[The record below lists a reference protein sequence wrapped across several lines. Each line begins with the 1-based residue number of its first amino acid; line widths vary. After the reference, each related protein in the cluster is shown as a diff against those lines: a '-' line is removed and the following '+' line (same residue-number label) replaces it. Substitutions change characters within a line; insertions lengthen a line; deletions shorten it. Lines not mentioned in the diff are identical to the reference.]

1 MSGTRQVLKD
11 AEERMEKAVGVFI
24 NELRGLRTGRATP
37 ALVENLRVEAYGG
50 ASDMKLREM
59 AQISVPEP
67 QQLVIKPFDA
77 GTLKDIEKA
86 IRASDLGLA
95 PSSDGKVVRL
105 NVPPMS
111 GDQRNKL
118 VAKMKKS
125 AEDTKVSCRNI
136 RRDGNKHIDT
146 AQKDGLVTED
156 DQTTGKEEMQVLLKK
171 FEDRVGDLAEKKTKE
186 ILES

>member
-1 MSGTRQVLKD
+1 M
-11 AEERMEKAVGVFI
+11 
-24 NELRGLRTGRATP
+24 
-37 ALVENLRVEAYGG
+37 
-50 ASDMKLREM
+50 
-59 AQISVPEP
+59 
-67 QQLVIKPFDA
+67 
-77 GTLKDIEKA
+77 
-86 IRASDLGLA
+86 
-95 PSSDGKVVRL
+95 VRL

-156 DQTTGKEEMQVLLKK
+156 DQTKGKEEMQVLLKK

>member
-1 MSGTRQVLKD
+1 MQNAKAILKD
-11 AEERMEKAVGVFI
+11 GEDRMEKAVGVFV
-24 NELRGLRTGRATP
+24 NELKGLRTGRATP

-50 ASDMKLREM
+50 ASEMKLRDM

-95 PSSDGKVVRL
+95 PANDGKVIRL

-118 VAKMKKS
+118 VAKVKKS
-125 AEDTKVSCRNI
+125 AEETKVSCRNI
-136 RRDGNKHIDT
+136 RRDGNKNIDT
-146 AQKDGLVTED
+146 AQKDGHLTED
-156 DQTTGKEEMQVLLKK
+156 EQTKAKDEMQGLLKK
-171 FEDRVGDLAEKKTKE
+171 FEDRISDLADKKSKE
-186 ILES
+186 IQEN